1 MRIKK
6 LLRQSF
12 KTSAVL
18 FLLFFYLSVSTPQG
32 ITAFKTIFFIAQVI
46 PNIPIK
52 PSDIFVKD
60 PIQEKIS
67 FQLNDRQGF
76 ADIYRPDDDERHAA
90 VLLFLGVNPAGRT
103 DQRVINL
110 GKTLARSGMVVM
122 IPWSDNMTNYVI
134 EPSEVDDLIS
144 GYEYL
149 LKQDF
154 VDPEKTGLGGFCVGA
169 SLVTVAA
176 SDQTINDSVY
186 FVNFFGGFFNAES
199 LIVSVSSKTRY
210 GKYGHQAWHP
220 SNQAIITFEKQLINS
235 LQSQDDRTRLLN
247 FKETGSTNQLTN
259 LSEDGNTIYKL
270 LNNPNFKEAQRLVKT
285 LSPTFT
291 NNLSRISPSSHLKD
305 LNGKLLIMHDASD
318 NNIPPE
324 ESRRFFEAVKNQKDV
339 TYTEFAFFNHMDPGR
354 EVSPLTWSK
363 DIIKLFL
370 HIYQVIRVTQ

>member
-6 LLRQSF
+6 LLKQSF

-32 ITAFKTIFFIAQVI
+32 ITAFKTIVFIAQVL

-67 FQLNDRQGF
+67 FQLNDGQGL
-76 ADIYRPDDDERHAA
+76 ADIYRPDDDEKHAA

-122 IPWSDNMTNYVI
+122 IPWSENMTNYVI

-149 LKQDF
+149 LNQDF
-154 VDPEKTGLGGFCVGA
+154 VDPEKTGLAGFCVGA

-176 SDQTINDSVY
+176 SDQTINDNVS
-186 FVNFFGGFFNAES
+186 FVNFFGGFFDAKD
-199 LIVSVSSKTRY
+199 LIVSVSSRTRY
-210 GKYGHQAWHP
+210 GNYGHQEWQP
-220 SNQAIITFEKQLINS
+220 SNQAVITFEKQLINS
-235 LQSQDDRTRLLN
+235 LQSQDDRTILSN
-247 FKETGSTNQLTN
+247 SKETGSTDQLTN
-259 LSEDGNTIYKL
+259 LSKNGSIIYKL
-270 LNNPNFKEAQRLVKT
+270 LNNPDFKESQNLVET
-285 LSPTFT
+285 LSPTVI

-324 ESRRFFEAVKNQKDV
+324 ESRRFFEAVKDQKDV

-354 EVSPLTWSK
+354 EVSPLTWTK
-363 DIIKLFL
+363 DVIKLFL
-370 HIYQVIRVTQ
+370 HIYKVIRIIQ

>member
-32 ITAFKTIFFIAQVI
+32 ITAFKTIFFIAQII

-154 VDPEKTGLGGFCVGA
+154 VDPEKT
-169 SLVTVAA
+169 
-176 SDQTINDSVY
+176 D
-186 FVNFFGGFFNAES
+186 
-199 LIVSVSSKTRY
+199 VSVDFSVSNFSCEKLSK
-210 GKYGHQAWHP
+210 
-220 SNQAIITFEKQLINS
+220 S
-235 LQSQDDRTRLLN
+235 
-247 FKETGSTNQLTN
+247 
-259 LSEDGNTIYKL
+259 
-270 LNNPNFKEAQRLVKT
+270 
-285 LSPTFT
+285 
-291 NNLSRISPSSHLKD
+291 
-305 LNGKLLIMHDASD
+305 
-318 NNIPPE
+318 
-324 ESRRFFEAVKNQKDV
+324 
-339 TYTEFAFFNHMDPGR
+339 
-354 EVSPLTWSK
+354 
-363 DIIKLFL
+363 
-370 HIYQVIRVTQ
+370 